1 MNADLYK
8 KVSKL
13 GTKAELKVKQE
24 KTIKLKAFGSS
35 YFWGKNHFEGDVT
48 QNYLILQ
55 LVYKYFKNIG
65 NYGYISLWKSKG
77 LFGETI
83 EPPTT
88 YNNSLAPALI
98 YIGNTTSVKF
108 EGDCLK
114 QNKITFTHRKAVN
127 IYIVNEIKLLNYV
140 DSSVPTP
147 GNYLFDAVKL
157 VKILILT
164 SGSILNMVLDL
175 M

>member
-1 MNADLYK
+1 MFD
-8 KVSKL
+8 
-13 GTKAELKVKQE
+13 
-24 KTIKLKAFGSS
+24 
-35 YFWGKNHFEGDVT
+35 
-48 QNYLILQ
+48 
-55 LVYKYFKNIG
+55 
-65 NYGYISLWKSKG
+65 
-77 LFGETI
+77 ETI
-83 EPPTT
+83 EHPTT
-88 YNNSLAPALI
+88 YDNSLAPALI
-98 YIGNTTSVKF
+98 YIGNKTSVKF

-114 QNKITFTHRKAVN
+114 QNKITFTHGKAVK
-127 IYIVNEIKLLNYV
+127 IYIFNEIELLNYV

>member
-8 KVSKL
+8 KVSTL
-13 GTKAELKVKQE
+13 GTKAGLKAKQE
-24 KTIKLKAFGSS
+24 KTIKLRAFGSS

-55 LVYKYFKNIG
+55 PMYKYFKNIG
-65 NYGYISLWKSKG
+65 NYDYISLWKSKG
-77 LFGETI
+77 LFDETI
-83 EPPTT
+83 EHPTT
-88 YNNSLAPALI
+88 YDNSLAPALI
-98 YIGNTTSVKF
+98 YIGNKTSVKF

-114 QNKITFTHRKAVN
+114 QNKITFTHGKAVK
-127 IYIVNEIKLLNYV
+127 IYIFNEIELLNYV
-140 DSSVPTP
+140 DSSVPTA